1 MTKPHLA
8 QILTD
13 TAAGLASE
21 ESLSGVLSGSMGSCA
36 LPSGKVLEEVV
47 TLCRALLLP
56 GFYQH
61 PAMLLGPAE
70 ERMRAGLN
78 KLHALISSQA
88 LAALCFEDE
97 RKHCESCR
105 EANEKKANDAATTLI
120 SKFPE
125 IRQTLKTDI
134 QAAYNG
140 DPAATSYAEVIACY
154 PSIRA
159 LTNYRVAHELWLL
172 GVPLVPRMMTELAH
186 SETGIDIHPRAVIGH
201 SFTIDH
207 GTGVVIGATCH
218 IGNNVKLYQG
228 VTLGAKSFPLDPD
241 GNPIKGIPRHPIID
255 DDVII
260 YANATLLGRIHVGKG
275 CVIGANVWVT
285 EDMDP
290 YTTKV
295 RK

>member
-1 MTKPHLA
+1 MVLSRFIVNFASCNSIVIVMTKPSLA

-21 ESLSGVLSGSMGSCA
+21 ESLSGVLSGSMGSCG

-105 EANEKKANDAATTLI
+105 ETNEQKAHDAATTLI

-125 IRQTLKTDI
+125 IRETLKTDI
-134 QAAYNG
+134 RAAYNG

-172 GVPLVPRMMTELAH
+172 GIPLVPRMMTELAH
-186 SETGIDIHPRAVIGH
+186 SETGIDIHPHPVFSSIRTFPIKTRRPSGRHLPDNPDIPDSKVSLI
-201 SFTIDH
+201 
-207 GTGVVIGATCH
+207 
-218 IGNNVKLYQG
+218 
-228 VTLGAKSFPLDPD
+228 KSFPY
-241 GNPIKGIPRHPIID
+241 KSIP
-255 DDVII
+255 
-260 YANATLLGRIHVGKG
+260 
-275 CVIGANVWVT
+275 
-285 EDMDP
+285 
-290 YTTKV
+290 KV
-295 RK
+295 L